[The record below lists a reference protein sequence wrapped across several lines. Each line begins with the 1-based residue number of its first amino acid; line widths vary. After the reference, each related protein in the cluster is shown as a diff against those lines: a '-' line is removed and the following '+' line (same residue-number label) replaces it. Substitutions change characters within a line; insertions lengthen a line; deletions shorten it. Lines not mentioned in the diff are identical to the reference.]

1 MKVMIAAHHLPPD
14 GSAGVERV
22 AESLGQGLVELGDS
36 VTFVTRRVREHG
48 EPRRLR
54 EQLPNGATHYRLAG
68 GTRPFEGFLAHHES
82 LEREFTAALV
92 ETDPDVLHVHHLFGL
107 SPRFIA
113 MARALSVAV
122 VVSLHDYYFACPLI
136 VLRKRSGEICD
147 GPDGGRECA
156 STCFA
161 GEGEAG
167 LVRWGLRAAY
177 FRSLLQLANRFVAP
191 SHYMAS
197 FFERY
202 GVDGR
207 LMRVVENA
215 VVVPSRSRAAPER
228 STPSQRGCL
237 NLAYLG
243 TVAEHKGVDVVLEA
257 LRLAQLGP
265 VSFIVA
271 GDVPVQGYGRRLQAE
286 AGTIPGVDLRLHG
299 RYELGDVPGLLEEID
314 CVVIPSQWPE
324 TFAIVAREAFTRG
337 VPVVAAR
344 IGGLPEAIEEGSN
357 GFTFAPDRPDE
368 LARILTALAG
378 DAELLRSLRAGAR
391 ETKVLSSTR
400 HAELVRAVYHEAV
413 ADGVLREPVATAHG
427 ELAFLHEASVKA
439 GFAAA

>member
-36 VTFVTRRVREHG
+36 VTFVTRRVQEHG
-48 EPRRLR
+48 EPLRLR
-54 EQLPNGATHYRLAG
+54 ERLPNGAGHYRLAG
-68 GTRPFEGFLAHHES
+68 GTRPFEGFLAHHGP

-107 SPRFIA
+107 SPRFIEIA
-113 MARALSVAV
+113 QSLSVAV

-147 GPDGGRECA
+147 GPDGGLECA

-167 LVRWGLRAAY
+167 VLRWGLRAAY
-177 FRSLLQLANRFVAP
+177 FRSLLQLPSRFIAP
-191 SHYMAS
+191 SHYIAS
-197 FFERY
+197 YFERY

-207 LMRVVENA
+207 RMRVVENA
-215 VVVPSRSRAAPER
+215 VAVPPRPRTAEKRP
-228 STPSQRGCL
+228 TPSKRGSV

-243 TVAEHKGVDVVLEA
+243 TVAEHKGVHVVLEA
-257 LRLAQLGP
+257 LRLAGLGAAT
-265 VSFIVA
+265 FIVA
-271 GDVPVQGYGRRLQAE
+271 GDVPEDGYGRRLEAE
-286 AGTIPGVDLRLHG
+286 AATVPGLALRLHG
-299 RYELGDVPGLLEEID
+299 RYELDELPGLLEEID

-324 TFAIVAREAFTRG
+324 TFAIVAREAFVRG

-344 IGGLPEAIEEGSN
+344 IGGLPEAIEEGEN
-357 GFTFAPDRPDE
+357 GFTFTPDRPEE
-368 LARILTALAG
+368 LAQILSAFAC
-378 DAELLRSLRAGAR
+378 DSEMVRRLRAGAR
-391 ETKVLSSTR
+391 RAEVLSATR
-400 HAELVRAVYHEAV
+400 HAELVRSVYHEAV
-413 ADGVLREPVATAHG
+413 ADWLHG
-427 ELAFLHEASVKA
+427 EPRRDGGLEFLYEASVKA